1 MIIDIQKFDF
11 YGGPFYISE
20 ALQVPGQ
27 GESWYIVSRYT
38 YEASVQRD
46 RTITQG
52 LAKDTG
58 NKSFGGLNQKDEDT
72 LL

>member
-1 MIIDIQKFDF
+1 MIIGIQKFDF

-52 LAKDTG
+52 LAKDTR
-58 NKSFGGLNQKDEDT
+58 NKGFWGSEAKG
-72 LL
+72 